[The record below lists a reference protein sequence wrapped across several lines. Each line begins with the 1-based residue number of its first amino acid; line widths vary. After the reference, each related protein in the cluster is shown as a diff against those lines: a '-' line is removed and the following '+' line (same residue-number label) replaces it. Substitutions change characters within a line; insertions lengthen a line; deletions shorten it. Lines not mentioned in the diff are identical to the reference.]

1 MRRWL
6 KPFIILVALGS
17 AVLVLELP
25 CAGVN
30 TTFTPG
36 ITTVCVLRGQRATSP
51 ESLVV
56 QLHSAESPSDYVS
69 VVTVNAAIRLHAYS
83 NWQNSLEP
91 DPRVIDRLTGQPA
104 LQLQVHTFDSNPG
117 FASTASIVMKQGDR
131 IIKPASVK
139 NPPSVQSDKGG
150 YQKIIVADFP
160 YNSFDPHAWTQITF
174 MRDGKSINYDVD
186 FDGLD

>member
-36 ITTVCVLRGQRATSP
+36 ITTVCVLRGQRASNP
-51 ESLVV
+51 DSLVV
-56 QLHSAESPSDYVS
+56 QLHSSESPTDYVS

-83 NWQNSLEP
+83 NWQSSLEP
-91 DPRVIDRLTGQPA
+91 DPQVIDKLINQPV
-104 LQLQVHTFDSNPG
+104 LQLLIHAFDTNPD
-117 FASTASIVMKQGDR
+117 FASVISVVMKQGDR

-139 NPPSVQSDKGG
+139 NPHPVQSEKGG
-150 YQKIIVADFP
+150 FEKNIVADFP
-160 YNSFDPHAWTQITF
+160 YKTFDPHAWTHITF
-174 MRDGKSINYDVD
+174 TRDGKNINYEID

>member
-6 KPFIILVALGS
+6 KSLVLLITLGS
-17 AVLVLELP
+17 AVLVWERP
-25 CAGVN
+25 CAGIN

-36 ITTVCVLRGQRATSP
+36 ITMVCVLRGQRATSP

-56 QLHSAESPSDYVS
+56 QLHSSESPTDYIS

-91 DPRVIDRLTGQPA
+91 DPRVIDRFTSQPT
-104 LQLQVHTFDSNPG
+104 LQLQVHAFDGNLG
-117 FASTASIVMKQGDR
+117 FASTVSVVMRQGDR
-131 IIKPASVK
+131 IIKPASIK
-139 NPPSVQSDKGG
+139 NPSPVQSAKGG
-150 YQKIIVADFP
+150 YEKTIVADFP
-160 YNSFDPHAWTQITF
+160 YDSLDPHAWTHITF
-174 MRDGKSINYDVD
+174 VRDGKSINYDID